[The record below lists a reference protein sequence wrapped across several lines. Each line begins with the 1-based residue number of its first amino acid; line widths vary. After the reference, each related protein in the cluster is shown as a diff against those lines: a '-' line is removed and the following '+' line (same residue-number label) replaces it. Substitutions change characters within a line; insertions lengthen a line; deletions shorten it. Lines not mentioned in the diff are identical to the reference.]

1 MLRSYTAEDLKA
13 VVDLWNASVH
23 DNEVVYPEATA
34 QYFEDK
40 ILNND
45 TYDGDFALVWEEDG
59 EVVGYM
65 LGVPHS
71 SARSVPQEGRKPGYI
86 VCFFVRRDKRGRG
99 IGKKLLQEVEKRMRE
114 KGRTSLALSAGS
126 PIQLDWII
134 PGTPGHDHNNAPG
147 ADMQSDGYGFLLEEG
162 FTPVQ
167 TEVAMYL
174 DLKDYR
180 EPEDIQ
186 EKIERLE
193 AEGIAVG
200 RYDPRL
206 GYEFDQMSA
215 RVGSEYWRQVLMEET
230 AKAQPRIILAA
241 TVPGHIVAFTGPVDK
256 QPSGRGW
263 FTGICTDPIY
273 EKRGIGTVL
282 FHLLMQE
289 FILEGASFSSLFTT
303 ENNHARKVYERVGFR
318 VARRFAVLYKVL

>member
-1 MLRSYTAEDLKA
+1 MLRSYTAGDMKN
-13 VVDLWNASVH
+13 VIDLWNASVR
-23 DNEVVYPEATA
+23 DEEVVYREATPA
-34 QYFEDK
+34 YFLDK
-40 ILNND
+40 ILNNAA
-45 TYDGDFALVWEEDG
+45 YDADLALVWEDHG

-71 SARSVPQEGRKPGYI
+71 STQSVPQEGRKPGYV

-99 IGKKLLQEVEKRMRE
+99 IGKTLLQELERRMRE
-114 KGRTSLALSAGS
+114 KGRSSLALSAGS

-162 FTPVQ
+162 FTPIQ

-180 EPEDIQ
+180 EPDDIP
-186 EKIERLE
+186 ERIARLE
-193 AEGIAVG
+193 ADGIRVG
-200 RYDPRL
+200 RYDTRL
-206 GYEFDQMSA
+206 RYEFDQMCD
-215 RVGSEYWRQVLMEET
+215 RVGSEYWRQVLREET
-230 AKAQPRIILAA
+230 VKAKPRIILAA

-273 EKRGIGTVL
+273 EKRGIATVL
-282 FHLLMQE
+282 FHMLMRE
-289 FILEGASFSSLFTT
+289 FILEGALFSTLFTT
-303 ENNHARKVYERVGFR
+303 EANHARKIYERAGFR
-318 VARRFAVLYKVL
+318 AARRFAVLYKEL